1 MAHIFV
7 AFEPNS
13 NSVDFTFRKKVI
25 ITPNEAVKN
34 ELIFSFLVKNDKEQK
49 QKIAAIADAD
59 GTIIFLEMARLD
71 SYQKLPKLEKKSSF
85 PNSKAISLIILSS
98 AEFL

>member
-34 ELIFSFLVKNDKEQK
+34 ELIFSFFVKNDKEQK
-49 QKIAAIADAD
+49 HKIAAIADAD
-59 GTIIFLEMARLD
+59 GTIILLEMARLD
-71 SYQKLPKLEKKSSF
+71 SYQKLPKLEKKIF
-85 PNSKAISLIILSS
+85 ISQFEGHFFDNF
-98 AEFL
+98 EFC